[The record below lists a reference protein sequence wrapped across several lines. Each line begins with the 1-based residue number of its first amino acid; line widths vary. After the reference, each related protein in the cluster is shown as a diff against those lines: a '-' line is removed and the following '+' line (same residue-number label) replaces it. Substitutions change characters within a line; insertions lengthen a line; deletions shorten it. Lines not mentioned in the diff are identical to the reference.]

1 MEQAIVVMAGL
12 SSIQSHVL
20 SVKYQ
25 SKKTRVA
32 CTSHVEHVA
41 MDSVGSAWEEKKV
54 MVAPMDM

>member
-20 SVKYQ
+20 SVKCQ

-32 CTSHVEHVA
+32 RTSHVEHVD
-41 MDSVGSAWEEKKV
+41 MDSVGFAWGEKKV
-54 MVAPMDM
+54 MVAQMDM